1 MTRKFMTMLTGA
13 AAVFVASSALAGT
26 LLPNPP
32 FTDGGFVPPNKDDAK
47 AEKAV
52 AGNLNKYG
60 GATAKCDQK
69 LVSAST
75 KAAGDAGKLADAA
88 TKYTDCTTKASTKF
102 SDTAAKIDLKPHN
115 ACSNAAAQAVLKTS
129 LDLQIDLT
137 AGVLYCDNSGGVN
150 GGLNYPSS
158 LDQAKAEV
166 AVAGI
171 AVKAGQAV
179 GKCFTNT
186 TDKVFK
192 AAGDA
197 GKIADAVAKHND
209 CVAKATAKA
218 EGSVDKLVAKATLP
232 AGCVSEAIAD
242 AVVATAL
249 GIGGGFADEVACAS
263 PSGAFVDG
271 TAGF

>member
-26 LLPNPP
+26 LLPDPP
-32 FTDGGFVPPNKDDAK
+32 FTNGGFVPPNKDDAK

-60 GATAKCDQK
+60 GASSKCTQK

-88 TKYTDCTTKASTKF
+88 TKYSDCTTKANTKY
-102 SDTAAKIDLKPHN
+102 SDGAAKIASKPHN
-115 ACSNAAAQAVLKTS
+115 ACSDVGPQAAHKAN
-129 LDLQIDLT
+129 LDLQIGILT
-137 AGVLYCDNSGGVN
+137 PILFCDNSGGVN
-150 GGLNYPSS
+150 AGVNYPTS
-158 LDQAKAEV
+158 LDQAKTEV
-166 AVAGI
+166 AVSGI

-209 CVAKATAKA
+209 CVAKATTKA
-218 EGSVDKLVAKATLP
+218 NDSVNKLVAKGSLP
-232 AGCVSEAIAD
+232 AGCLTTVFAQT
-242 AVVATAL
+242 VVTGALAL
-249 GIGGGFADEVACAS
+249 GGDFADDVACAS